1 MALQKNIES
10 QSGAIA
16 TYHKIMENSIDWV
29 QKAAVIT
36 MASYVDKAA
45 RDSEKAPLMYG
56 RYQWGGADFPYG
68 SDEQENIRGITYDKL
83 KTLPE
88 WADVVDC

>member
-36 MASYVDKAA
+36 MASYVDKNA
-45 RDSEKAPLMYG
+45 RDNDKAPLMYG
-56 RYQWGGADFPYG
+56 RYQWGGGDFPYG
-68 SDEQENIRGITYDKL
+68 TDESENIREVTYDKL

-88 WADVVDC
+88 WADAVDC